1 MSGKAMGW
9 ALEQSTELPVDK
21 LVLIAIGNFADEHHQ
36 CFPSRKTLECD
47 HVTPVSRGG
56 DHSDENLVT
65 ACRPCNRAK
74 RDKIVTVAEWM
85 RVRRAGQ

>member
-36 CFPSRKTLECD
+36 CFPSRKTL
-47 HVTPVSRGG
+47 
-56 DHSDENLVT
+56 
-65 ACRPCNRAK
+65 AK
-74 RDKIVTVAEWM
+74 LAM
-85 RVRRAGQ
+85 